1 MVCVLVVAFV
11 VAFNGLLVYVVGCWF
26 VGLRFELFLVR
37 VVCVWFG
44 FGLLMLLWVLCYVF
58 IGCCIWWYL
67 KVFSWCYLVVRLD
80 CLCCVLVW
88 CCLLWLGCIVWF
100 FVVFVVF
107 WLTGLVVLGDG
118 AVVWMVSCLVSCLC
132 LCLLYSG
139 GF

>member
-1 MVCVLVVAFV
+1 MLLVVSLLVCVLS
-11 VAFNGLLVYVVGCWF
+11 C
-26 VGLRFELFLVR
+26 FLVR
-37 VVCVWFG
+37 VAWVWFG
-44 FGLLMLLWVLCYVF
+44 FGLLMLLGVLCYVF

-67 KVFSWCYLVVRLD
+67 KAFSWCYLVVRLD
-80 CLCCVLVW
+80 CLCCALVW

-118 AVVWMVSCLVSCLC
+118 EVVWMVSCLVSCLC